1 MSQLSSRCIGYKV
14 SNNHRDTAYIF
25 NFKYKYKVLLIY
37 FVQYSFEFVYIKESD
52 IIKYGLAGAQMN
64 TILNNVKTCNN
75 FVLII
80 FLTSEFVLCLCFLY
94 NRKPIL
100 CFLDFFPVKQ
110 ETN

>member
-1 MSQLSSRCIGYKV
+1 MCLNYLAVALDIRYQTIVAIQPTFLT
-14 SNNHRDTAYIF
+14 SNTNTKFY
-25 NFKYKYKVLLIY
+25 LY
-37 FVQYSFEFVYIKESD
+37 FVQYSFEFVYLKESD
-52 IIKYGLAGAQMN
+52 IIKYGLSGAQMN

-100 CFLDFFPVKQ
+100 CFWDFFPVKQ